1 MTNIPLTLGMAY
13 QDQATGFLGICT
25 ALKIS
30 APNYVEVTLSALDG
44 NGRPIEMTY
53 FAARVSEAHAEA
65 ATEAPASARQQ
76 KTEVDVEALA
86 APVPAQIEIPLPA
99 PPPVPAPAPVQPADS
114 QAAYLELQN
123 RCLPLI
129 QKAGGNTLPYK
140 ALLAEFGITSP
151 TQLLVSQYDA
161 FATKLEAAYRAQFP
175 QLFGG

>member
-1 MTNIPLTLGMAY
+1 MTNIPLTLGAAY
-13 QDQATGFLGICT
+13 QDQATGFAGICT

-30 APNYVEVTLSALDG
+30 APNYVTATLSALDG

-53 FAARVSEAHAEA
+53 YAARLSEVGQAQ
-65 ATEAPASARQQ
+65 TETVPEQVELPIPEPTPVAS
-76 KTEVDVEALA
+76 
-86 APVPAQIEIPLPA
+86 P
-99 PPPVPAPAPVQPADS
+99 PAPAPAPAPTAPQVDP

-129 QKAGGNTLPYK
+129 QRAGGNTMPYK
-140 ALLAEFGITSP
+140 ALLTEFGITSP
-151 TQLLVSQYDA
+151 TQLQVAQYND

>member
-1 MTNIPLTLGMAY
+1 MTSIPLTLGAAY
-13 QDQATGFLGICT
+13 QDQATGFAGICT

-53 FAARVSEAHAEA
+53 YAARLSEVGEA
-65 ATEAPASARQQ
+65 APEQIELPIPEPAPAPAAPTPPAPAPTPAPASAPQ
-76 KTEVDVEALA
+76 VD
-86 APVPAQIEIPLPA
+86 P
-99 PPPVPAPAPVQPADS
+99 

-140 ALLAEFGITSP
+140 ALLTEFGITSP
-151 TQLLVSQYDA
+151 TQLQVAQYND
-161 FATKLEAAYRAQFP
+161 FASKLEAAYRTQFP